1 MFKIFKGTFKQKGG
15 YFMRK
20 YLWVLGLLI
29 LTVIV
34 VHGKALAQND
44 DVLAKIGGKKITI
57 SDFNRILGYFDSE
70 RQKMLEKN
78 PQLKET
84 ILRQL
89 VQGMVVSELAK
100 KAGFDKR
107 PEIKKQLDFF
117 KDNFLANEFL
127 KTEVADKMTVSE
139 DDMKSYYDTHQDEFK
154 TPEMVRT
161 RHILIKIDTSASE
174 EDKKKA
180 KEKAKEKA
188 EDILGRIHA
197 GEDFA
202 KLASDLSDD
211 PVSKSK
217 GGDLGF
223 FAKGMMVKSFEEA
236 AFALKPG
243 EVSGIVESPFGYHI
257 IKLEERKDSA
267 IEPYD
272 IAKETINQKLLQ
284 DLKRSKVSEFIDK
297 AMKDAGVEIHPELI
311 TGSKK

>member
-1 MFKIFKGTFKQKGG
+1 
-15 YFMRK
+15 MRK
-20 YLWVLGLLI
+20 YLCTLGLL
-29 LTVIV
+29 LLMVTVAQ
-34 VHGKALAQND
+34 GKASAQND
-44 DVLAKIGGKKITI
+44 DVLAKIGNKKITI

-70 RQKMLEKN
+70 RQKMIENN
-78 PQLKET
+78 PQLKEK

-127 KTEVADKMTVSE
+127 KTEVADKITVSE

-154 TPEMVRT
+154 TPEMVRA
-161 RHILIKIDTSASE
+161 RHILIRVDKSASE

-180 KEKAKEKA
+180 KEKA
-188 EDILGRIHA
+188 EDILKRIHA

-223 FAKGMMVKSFEEA
+223 FPRGMMVKSFEEA

-257 IKLEERKDSA
+257 IKVEERKDST

-272 IAKETINQKLLQ
+272 MVKNTINQKLLQ
-284 DLKRSKVSEFIDK
+284 DRKGPKVSEFIDK
-297 AMKDAGVEIHPELI
+297 AMKDAKVEIHLELI